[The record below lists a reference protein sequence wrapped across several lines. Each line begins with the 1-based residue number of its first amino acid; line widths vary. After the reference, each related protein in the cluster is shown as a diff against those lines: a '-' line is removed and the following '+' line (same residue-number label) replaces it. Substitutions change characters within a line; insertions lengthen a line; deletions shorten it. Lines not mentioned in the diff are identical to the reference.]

1 MTPTAEFLSTYNT
14 FYQIIAWVSIPYIEK
29 LFGALAVG
37 LTGIFSEDIYYFD
50 YVALFQI
57 GVDA

>member
-1 MTPTAEFLSTYNT
+1 
-14 FYQIIAWVSIPYIEK
+14 
-29 LFGALAVG
+29 VG